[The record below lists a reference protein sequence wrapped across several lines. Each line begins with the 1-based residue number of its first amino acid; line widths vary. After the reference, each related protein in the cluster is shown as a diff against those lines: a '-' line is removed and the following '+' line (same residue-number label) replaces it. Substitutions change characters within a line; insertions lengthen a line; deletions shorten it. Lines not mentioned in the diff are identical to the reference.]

1 LLKKQKS
8 ILAIFLIGVFTF
20 NTLGFCLFS
29 TLILI
34 HKKSVFNKILSGDFK
49 SEELYV
55 LEESQISNA
64 RWVHQHEFEW
74 KGEMYDVVKTKT
86 VDGRKSYSCK
96 KDSKEDL
103 LKKQQRKASEKSSRK
118 KMVELLKIFVQANH
132 FQEPLLRLNTTNVE
146 SGIFVNKCSSK
157 HLKISSPPPKG

>member
-1 LLKKQKS
+1 LKKQKS
-8 ILAIFLIGVFTF
+8 ILAVFLIGVFTF

-49 SEELYV
+49 SEEMFV
-55 LEESQISNA
+55 LEENQISNA
-64 RWVHQHEFEW
+64 RWVHKHEFEW

-86 VDGRKSYSCK
+86 SNGHKSYTCK
-96 KDSKEDL
+96 KDTKEDM

-132 FQEPLLRLNTTNVE
+132 IHKPLLMVNATKVE
-146 SGIFVNKCSSK
+146 NAILVNKYSSK
-157 HLKISSPPPKG
+157 HPKILSPPPKA